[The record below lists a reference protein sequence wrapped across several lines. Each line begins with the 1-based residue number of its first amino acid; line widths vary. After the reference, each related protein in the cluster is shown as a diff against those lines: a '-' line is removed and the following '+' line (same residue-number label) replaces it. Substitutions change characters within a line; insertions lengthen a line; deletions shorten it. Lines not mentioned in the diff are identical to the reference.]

1 MKEQGVMTSKN
12 TETKA
17 LGICLG
23 ASTISAVRLIKDEK
37 GAIRIDKVI
46 RKHHEGNP
54 KDEFRSVLYEMDPGE
69 AHVLVTG
76 RKFRDFVRFPSITEP
91 EASEYALT
99 YIAGTGKK
107 FDTLVS
113 AGGETFMVYRLDKGQ
128 KVIGISTG
136 NKCASGTGEFFLQQ
150 IKRMDL
156 KLDAAVAAAEKGNPY
171 SVSGRCSVFCKS
183 DCTHALNKG
192 VPIENVTAG
201 LCEMIAEKI
210 SELVA
215 KIPHENIIIVGGTAL
230 NNAVMQ
236 HVKKSLNNITIP
248 AEAPYF
254 EALGAA
260 IAAFDKGKK
269 APIDIFNEGHSNFS
283 RLPALKDAEQLVK
296 FNEAK
301 KDTAKDGDICLLGL
315 DVGSTTTKAV
325 LMRKSDDKILAS
337 IYLRTNG
344 NPVEASRNCY
354 KSIVEQ
360 LKGTKVK
367 IDGIGVT
374 GSGRQ
379 IAGLYSLTDGI
390 INEIIAHAAA
400 AVYFDPEVDT
410 IFEIGGQD
418 AKYTHLTNGV
428 ASDYAMNEACSA
440 GTGSFLEE
448 SALESFNVNVK
459 DIAELALKGNSPPNF
474 SDQCAA
480 FISSDIKNASHE
492 GISKEDILAGLVYSI
507 CFNYANRV
515 KGHRP
520 IGNKV
525 FMQGGVCYNK
535 AVPLAMASILKKEII
550 VPPEPGLMGAFGV
563 ALELKKRLQLG
574 LMEKG
579 DYKLEDIINR
589 EISSETPFICAGGKE
604 KCDLKCSINRMK
616 IEGKIYSFGGACNRY
631 YNMRFKIE
639 VDTDRLDLVK
649 VRNRLCFEKY
659 APAKPVKPNTP
670 VIGINKSLLIHQ
682 LFPLYYNFFAN
693 LGCKVIVPTKVN
705 EDAFNRQTSSFCFPA
720 QVAIGLFDDL
730 TDMNPDFY
738 FMPHLEEMYVAGGIE
753 RKEFSATCIFTQ
765 GEGLWIQQLF
775 KDKNLEGKILAP
787 TINFS
792 KGFESATK
800 DFIKIA
806 RGLGFGAAESE
817 KAYLDAI
824 QTQRDYKKERKL
836 IGAQALEELAKT
848 PDVTA
853 YVLFGPPHNAL
864 TDETNKGIPKKFS
877 SRGKLIIP
885 FDMLPIEGEKME
897 DPYEDYM
904 HWEMGQKIIRG
915 AQIVKKNDQLFGVY
929 ITNFLCAMDSLL
941 VTYFRK
947 IMETKPSLTLEIDGH
962 TADAGVDTRIEAFL
976 DVVKNYLEVQSDI
989 KDAAE
994 SGVKMADTVMDN
1006 TGIYMVDSEGKKIS
1020 LKDPRVKL
1028 IIPSMGDLSN
1038 TLVAAAFQKIGINGH
1053 AMPIPDKEVLSMG
1066 RSVTTGKECLPM
1078 ILCIGQMLKYL
1089 EEERDPEERTVV
1101 FQPRAA
1107 GYCRLGQ
1114 YHVYMNM
1121 LIKERKLKNV
1131 ALISLANEERYAGL
1145 GTSFTLNA
1153 WKSIIAGDVLDD
1165 IRNAIMTI
1173 AENPDEGMK
1182 VFNEEHQKIYN
1193 SMAGKSKTSFYQ
1205 QLKETAA
1212 RLKTIKTLIPFDKA
1226 PQVPVMGEIF
1236 VRRDSFSNKDI
1247 AKRLAEKGFIARTG
1261 YLSEWLYYLNYMI
1274 DNKLQEPDHTLTSWI
1289 EYMITA
1295 AVQQG
1300 VDKKIKKILEKSG
1313 LYETEMID
1321 MESII
1326 DHSTNLLPKTLKGEP
1341 GITIGI
1347 TMRDVFS
1354 KFAGAVNIGPF
1365 SCMPVRFTEAVA
1377 FNNLDM
1383 KGKMAAHKEAG
1394 TAAVGTINFGPEE
1407 RIPFLTIE
1415 ADGNPYPQLLEARF
1429 ESFCLQA
1436 GRVAERQGKKVIVR
1450 DYMTAKK

>member
-1 MKEQGVMTSKN
+1 MEQ
-12 TETKA
+12 KA
-17 LGICLG
+17 YGICLG
-23 ASTISAVRLIKDEK
+23 ASTISAVGVIKDEK
-37 GAIRIDKVI
+37 GIRVDKII

-54 KDEFRSVLYEMDPGE
+54 KNEFRSVLYELNPGD
-69 AHVLVTG
+69 APVLVTG

-91 EASEYALT
+91 EASEYALE
-99 YIAGTGKK
+99 YISSGGKK
-107 FDTLVS
+107 YDTLVS
-113 AGGETFMVYRLDKGQ
+113 AGGETFMVYRLDSGH

-156 KLDAAVAAAEKGNPY
+156 ELDGSIKAAEKGKPY

-192 VPIENVTAG
+192 VPVENVTAG

-215 KIPHENIIIVGGTAL
+215 KVPHTSIMVVGGTAL
-230 NNAVMQ
+230 NSAVMQ
-236 HVKKSLNNITIP
+236 HVKSSLDNIYIP
-248 AEAPYF
+248 KEAPYF

-260 IAAFDKGKK
+260 VASFERGRK
-269 APIDIFNEGHSNFS
+269 APIEIFNEGHSNFTK
-283 RLPALKDAEQLVK
+283 LPPLKDAEQLVK

-301 KDTAKDGDICLLGL
+301 KGAAKEGDRCLIGL

-325 LMRKSDDKILAS
+325 LMRQGDNAILAS

-344 NPVEASRNCY
+344 NPVEASRRCY

-360 LKGTKVK
+360 LAGIKVK
-367 IDGIGVT
+367 IEGIGVT

-400 AVYFDPEVDT
+400 AVYFDPAVDT

-448 SALESFNVNVK
+448 SAFESFNVDVK
-459 DIAELALKGNSPPNF
+459 EIAELALKGGAPPNF

-520 IGNKV
+520 VGNKV

-563 ALELKKRLQLG
+563 ALELKKRLELG
-574 LMEKG
+574 LLEKG
-579 DYKLEDIINR
+579 DYRLEDIIGR
-589 EISSETPFICAGGKE
+589 EIKNEEPFICAGGKE
-604 KCDLKCSINRMK
+604 KCDLKCSINRIK
-616 IEGKIYSFGGACNRY
+616 IEDKIYAFGGACNRY
-631 YNMRFKIE
+631 YNIRFKIE
-639 VDTDRLDLVK
+639 VDDDRLDFVK
-649 VRNRLCFEKY
+649 IRNKLAFEKY
-659 APAKPVKPNTP
+659 APPKPVKAGAP

-693 LGCKVIVPTKVN
+693 LGCKVVVPSKVN
-705 EDAFNRQTSSFCFPA
+705 EESFNRQTSSFCFPA

-730 TDMNPDFY
+730 TNMKPDYY
-738 FMPHLEEMYVAGGIE
+738 FMPHLEEMFVHEGIK

-765 GEGLWIQQLF
+765 GEGLWVKQLF
-775 KDKNLEGKILAP
+775 KDKDLDGRIIAP
-787 TINFS
+787 TMNFS
-792 KGFESATK
+792 RGFEAAEK
-800 DFIKIA
+800 DFIAVAGK
-806 RGLGFGAAESE
+806 LGFGAGEAS
-817 KAYLDAI
+817 KAFADAI
-824 QTQRDYKKERKL
+824 KTHREYKKERKEL
-836 IGAQALEELAKT
+836 GKKAVEELAKSPEKT
-848 PDVTA
+848 G

-885 FDMLPIEGEKME
+885 FDMLAIESETIE
-897 DPYEDYM
+897 DPHEDYM
-904 HWEMGQKIIRG
+904 HWEIGQKIIRG
-915 AQIVKKNDQLFGVY
+915 AQIVKKNPQLFGVY

-962 TADAGVDTRIEAFL
+962 TADAGIDTRIEAFL
-976 DVVKNYLEVQSDI
+976 DVVKNYIEVQADVRDTPRVNGF
-989 KDAAE
+989 KQ
-994 SGVKMADTVMDN
+994 ADTVMDN
-1006 TGIYMVDSEGKKIS
+1006 KGVYMIDSEGKKIS

-1038 TLVAAAFQKIGINGH
+1038 TLVAAAFQRIGINGH
-1053 AMPIPDKEVLSMG
+1053 AMPIPDKDTLSVG

-1078 ILCIGQMLKYL
+1078 ILCVGQMLKYL

-1101 FQPRAA
+1101 FQPKAA

-1121 LIKERKLKNV
+1121 LIKERAIKNV
-1131 ALISLANEERYAGL
+1131 ALVSLANEERYAGL

-1153 WKSIIAGDVLDD
+1153 WKAIVAGDVLDD

-1173 AENPDEGMK
+1173 AEDPEEGLR
-1182 VFNEEHQKIYN
+1182 VFYKEHDKIYN
-1193 SMAGKSKTSFYQ
+1193 VMAGKVKKDFYK
-1205 QLKETAA
+1205 QLRESAE
-1212 RLKTIKTLIPFDKA
+1212 RLKMIKTTIPFHLA

-1236 VRRDSFSNKDI
+1236 VRRDSFSNKDL

-1261 YLSEWLYYLNYMI
+1261 YVSEWLYYLNYMI
-1274 DNKLQEPDHTLTSWI
+1274 DEKLQEPDHTFTGWV

-1295 AVQQG
+1295 ATQAH
-1300 VDKKIKKILEKSG
+1300 VDKKIKKIFEKSG
-1313 LYETEMID
+1313 LFEAEMID
-1321 MESII
+1321 MKSII
-1326 DHSTNLLPKTLKGEP
+1326 RHSEHLLPKTLKGEP

-1354 KFAGAVNIGPF
+1354 KFAGAINIGPF
-1365 SCMPVRFTEAVA
+1365 SCMPIRFTEAVI

-1383 KGKMAAHKEAG
+1383 QSKKEAHRHAKTQIG
-1394 TAAVGTINFGPEE
+1394 EMAFGDDE

-1436 GRVAERQGKKVIVR
+1436 ARVAEKQGKKVVERRI
-1450 DYMTAKK
+1450 TAV

>member
-1 MKEQGVMTSKN
+1 MKEQGNMTVKN
-12 TETKA
+12 TQETA

-23 ASTISAVRLIKDEK
+23 ASTISAVRLIRDEK
-37 GAIRIDKVI
+37 GIKIDKVI

-54 KDEFRSVLYEMDPGE
+54 KDEFRTVLYEMNPGE
-69 AHVLVTG
+69 APVLVTG
-76 RKFRDFVRFPSITEP
+76 RKFRDYVRFPSITEP
-91 EASEYALT
+91 EASEYALD
-99 YIAGTGKK
+99 YISGAGKK

-113 AGGETFMVYRLDKGQ
+113 AGGETFMVYRLDKNH

-156 KLDAAVAAAEKGNPY
+156 KLDAAVAAAEKGSPY
-171 SVSGRCSVFCKS
+171 RVSGRCSVFCKS

-192 VPIENVTAG
+192 VPVENVTAG

-215 KIPHENIIIVGGTAL
+215 KIPHENIIVVGGTAL
-230 NNAVMQ
+230 NNAVMK
-236 HVKKSLNNITIP
+236 HVRKSLKSITIP
-248 AEAPYF
+248 EQAPYF

-260 IAAFDKGKK
+260 IAAFDRGKK
-269 APIDIFNEGHSNFS
+269 APIDIFHEGHSSFS
-283 RLPALKDAEQLVK
+283 RLPPLRDAEQLVK

-301 KDTAKDGDICLLGL
+301 KDTAKNGDVCLLGL

-325 LMRKSDDKILAS
+325 LMRKSDDKMLAS

-354 KSIVEQ
+354 KAIVEQ
-360 LKGTKVK
+360 LGKTKVK
-367 IDGIGVT
+367 IEGIGVT

-448 SALESFNVNVK
+448 SALESFNVDVK
-459 DIAELALKGNSPPNF
+459 EIAGLALKGNAPPNF

-492 GISKEDILAGLVYSI
+492 GISREDILAGLVYSI
-507 CFNYANRV
+507 CFNYSNRV

-520 IGNKV
+520 VGNKV

-535 AVPLAMASILKKEII
+535 AVPLAMASIMKKEII

-563 ALELKKRLQLG
+563 ALELKKRLELG
-574 LMEKG
+574 LIEKG
-579 DYKLEDIINR
+579 DYKLEDIISR
-589 EISSETPFICAGGKE
+589 KISNETPFICPGGKE
-604 KCDLKCSINRMK
+604 KCDLKCSINRIK
-616 IEGKIYSFGGACNRY
+616 IEDRIYSFGGACNRY
-631 YNMRFKIE
+631 YNIRFKIE
-639 VDTDRLDLVK
+639 VDTDKLDFVK
-649 VRNRLCFEKY
+649 VRNRLAFEKY

-705 EDAFNRQTSSFCFPA
+705 EESFNRQTSSFCFPA
-720 QVAIGLFDDL
+720 QVAIGLFDNL
-730 TDMNPDFY
+730 TEMNPDFY
-738 FMPHLEEMYVAGGIE
+738 FMPHLEEMFVTGGID

-765 GEGLWIQQLF
+765 GEGLWIKQLF
-775 KDKNLEGKILAP
+775 KDKNLEGKIIAP

-792 KGFESATK
+792 RGFESATK
-800 DFIKIA
+800 DFVKIA
-806 RGLGFGAAESE
+806 RGLGFGAAEAES
-817 KAYLDAI
+817 AYHAAI
-824 QTQRDYKKERKL
+824 ATHREYRAERKA
-836 IGAQALEELAKT
+836 IGRQILEELAKS
-848 PDVTA
+848 PEVSA

-864 TDETNKGIPKKFS
+864 TDETNKGIPKKFA
-877 SRGKLIIP
+877 SRGRMIIP
-885 FDMLPIEGEKME
+885 FDMLPTETEKME
-897 DPYEDYM
+897 DPHDDYM

-915 AQIVKKNDQLFGVY
+915 AQIVKKNPQLFGVY

-947 IMETKPSLTLEIDGH
+947 IMGTKPSLTLEIDGH

-976 DVVKNYLEVQSDI
+976 DVVKNYLEVQADI
-989 KDAAE
+989 KDPVE
-994 SGVKMADTVMDN
+994 NGFRLADTVMDN
-1006 TGIYMVDSEGKKIS
+1006 SGIYMIDSSGNKIS

-1038 TLVAAAFQKIGINGH
+1038 TMLAAAFRKIGINGH
-1053 AMPIPDKEVLSMG
+1053 AMPIPDKETLSMG

-1078 ILCIGQMLKYL
+1078 IICVGQMLKYL

-1121 LIKERKLKNV
+1121 LIKERKIKNV

-1153 WKSIIAGDVLDD
+1153 WKSLVAGDVLDD

-1173 AENPDEGMK
+1173 AENPEEGLK
-1182 VFNEEHQKIYN
+1182 VFYEEHEKIIAV
-1193 SMAGKSKTSFYQ
+1193 MAGKTKKNFYK
-1205 QLKETAA
+1205 QLEESAL
-1212 RLKTIKTLIPFDKA
+1212 RFKTIKTLMPFKSA
-1226 PQVPVMGEIF
+1226 PQIPVMGEIF

-1247 AKRLAEKGFIARTG
+1247 AKRLADKGFIARTG
-1261 YLSEWLYYLNYMI
+1261 YVTEWLYYLNYMI
-1274 DNKLQEPDHTLTSWI
+1274 DNKLQEPEHTLTSWI

-1295 AVQQG
+1295 ATQQH

-1313 LYETEMID
+1313 LYETEMVD

-1326 DHSTNLLPKTLKGEP
+1326 DHSENLLPKTLKGEP

-1383 KGKMAAHKEAG
+1383 QGKMAAHKHAG
-1394 TAAVGTINFGPEE
+1394 TAAIGTINFGPEE

-1436 GRVAERQGKKVIVR
+1436 ARVAVRQGKKVIVR
-1450 DYMTAKK
+1450 EMAGKK

>member
-1 MKEQGVMTSKN
+1 MTDNNNKER
-12 TETKA
+12 A

-23 ASTISAVRLIKDEK
+23 ASTISAVKLVKDENGVK
-37 GAIRIDKVI
+37 IEKII

-54 KDEFRSVLYEMDPGE
+54 KDEFRSVLFEMDPGE
-69 AHVLVTG
+69 APVLVTG
-76 RKFRDFVRFPSITEP
+76 RKFREFVRFPNITEP
-91 EASEYALT
+91 EASEYALD
-99 YIAGTGKK
+99 YVSKGKK
-107 FDTLVS
+107 YDTLVS
-113 AGGETFMVYRLDKGQ
+113 AGGETFMVYRLDKNQ

-156 KLDAAVAAAEKGNPY
+156 KLDKAVEAGEKGNPY
-171 SVSGRCSVFCKS
+171 KVSGRCSVFCKS

-192 VPIENVTAG
+192 VPVENVTAG
-201 LCEMIAEKI
+201 LCEMIAEKV
-210 SELVA
+210 SELVM
-215 KIPHENIIIVGGTAL
+215 KVPHEHIMVVGGTAL
-230 NNAVMQ
+230 NKAVMK
-236 HVKKSLNNITIP
+236 HVRARLKNITIP
-248 AEAPYF
+248 EEAPYF

-260 IAAFDKGKK
+260 IAAFQKGKK
-269 APIDIFNEGHSNFS
+269 APMEIFNEGHSSFV

-301 KDTAKDGDICLLGL
+301 KDTAREGDVCILGL

-325 LMRKSDDKILAS
+325 LMRKNDDMMLAS

-354 KSIVEQ
+354 KAILEQ

-367 IDGIGVT
+367 IEGIGVT

-400 AVYFDPEVDT
+400 AVYFDKDVDT

-448 SALESFNVNVK
+448 SALESFNVKVTE
-459 DIAELALKGNSPPNF
+459 IADLALRGKRPPNF

-492 GISKEDILAGLVYSI
+492 GISREDILAGLVYSI

-563 ALELKKRLQLG
+563 ALELKKRIELG
-574 LMEKG
+574 LVEKG
-579 DYKLEDIINR
+579 DFKLEGIIAR
-589 EISSETPFICAGGKE
+589 EIKNESPFVCAGGKE
-604 KCDLKCSINRMK
+604 KCDLKCSINRIK
-616 IEGKIYSFGGACNRY
+616 IEDKIYSFGGACNRY

-649 VRNRLCFEKY
+649 VRNRLVFEKY
-659 APAKPVKPNTP
+659 APAKPVKPNAP

-682 LFPLYYNFFAN
+682 LFPLYYNFFTN
-693 LGCKVIVPTKVN
+693 LGCKVVVPDKVN
-705 EDAFNRQTSSFCFPA
+705 EEAFNRQTSSFCFPA
-720 QVAIGLFDDL
+720 QVAIGMFDNL
-730 TDMNPDFY
+730 TEKKPDFY
-738 FMPHLEEMYVAGGIE
+738 FMPHLEEMYVQGGIE

-765 GEGLWIQQLF
+765 GEGLWTKQLF
-775 KDKNLEGKILAP
+775 KDKDLEGRIISP
-787 TINFS
+787 TINFA
-792 KGFESATK
+792 KGFEAATK

-806 RGLGFGAAESE
+806 RGLGFGAAEAE
-817 KAYLDAI
+817 KAYKDAI
-824 QTQRDYKKERKL
+824 ATHREYRAERKA
-836 IGAQALEELAKT
+836 IGRQVLEDLAKT
-848 PDVTA
+848 PEATA

-864 TDETNKGIPKKFS
+864 TDETNKGIPKKFA
-877 SRGKLIIP
+877 SRGKVIIP
-885 FDMLPIEGEKME
+885 FDMLATENEKIE
-897 DPYEDYM
+897 DPHDDYM

-915 AQIVKKNDQLFGVY
+915 AQIVKKNPQLFGVY

-947 IMETKPSLTLEIDGH
+947 LMGSKPSLTLEIDGH
-962 TADAGVDTRIEAFL
+962 TADAGIDTRIEAFL
-976 DVVKNYLEVQSDI
+976 DVVKNYLEVQKEI
-989 KDAAE
+989 KE
-994 SGVKMADTVMDN
+994 PADNGFRLADVVIDN
-1006 TGIYMVDSEGKKIS
+1006 KGAHMIDSMGKKVS
-1020 LKDPRVKL
+1020 FKDPRVKI

-1038 TLVAAAFQKIGINGH
+1038 TLMEAVFIKLGINAY
-1053 AMPIPDKEVLSMG
+1053 AMPIPDKETLSMG

-1078 ILCIGQMLKYL
+1078 ILCVGQMLKYL
-1089 EEERDPEERTVV
+1089 EQERDPEERTIV

-1121 LIKERKLKNV
+1121 LIKERKINNV
-1131 ALISLANEERYAGL
+1131 ALVSLANEERYAGL
-1145 GTSFTLNA
+1145 GTAFTLNA
-1153 WKSIIAGDVLDD
+1153 WKAIIIGDVLDD

-1173 AENPDEGMK
+1173 AENPSEGLK
-1182 VFNEEHQKIYN
+1182 IFYEEHKEIYN
-1193 SMAGKSKTSFYQ
+1193 SIAGKSRRPLYD
-1205 QLKETAA
+1205 QLEKSAA
-1212 RLKTIKTLIPFDKA
+1212 RFKTIKTLIPFHAA

-1261 YLSEWLYYLNYMI
+1261 YVSEWLYYLNYMI
-1274 DNKLQEPDHTLTSWI
+1274 DNKLQEPDHTFAGWI
-1289 EYMITA
+1289 EYMVTA

-1326 DHSTNLLPKTLKGEP
+1326 DHSTNLVPKTLKGEP

-1394 TAAVGTINFGPEE
+1394 TAAVGTVAFGPEE

-1436 GRVAERQGKKVIVR
+1436 ERVAEKQGKTVIHR
-1450 DYMTAKK
+1450 EALAGKK